1 MRYTPV
7 NRLQRT
13 SKRVFKKGK
22 ESWIHWKMK
31 KLAYVLQFGLKPEN
45 LFLNIEK
52 VKRRLEQFNVLF
64 FQNL

>member
-1 MRYTPV
+1 MVIKIQFTPLSLS
-7 NRLQRT
+7 RLQNIP
-13 SKRVFKKGK
+13 FKKGFK
-22 ESWIHWKMK
+22 KGQESWRH
-31 KLAYVLQFGLKPEN
+31 VLQFGLKPEN